1 MVAGPAAPAVMRS
14 QVQAAVAVATGSP
27 LAVQAI
33 TVLLLLALGFAYFW
47 FLGSKKASGLP
58 RTSKS

>member
-1 MVAGPAAPAVMRS
+1 MKS

-33 TVLLLLALGFAYFW
+33 TVVFLLGLGYAYFR
-47 FLGSKKASGLP
+47 FLGSKKVSGSP
-58 RTSKS
+58 GTGKS